1 MRDSPTYV
9 YDAAERLKTIFTDA
23 GMYKYVY
30 NTENGKVA
38 SYSNTLSGTSCFY
51 TYDIMD
57 RVIDIT
63 YAASDGSLIRALQY
77 GYNTES
83 MITNKTI
90 IGGVESGWGL
100 AQSPNYQYDSL
111 GRLVWESLRD
121 NTRFGYK
128 YDLAGNRTNRVFTAA
143 DQSNHHCQDSN
154 GDLRCD
160 TCDAYFSQWESRM
173 GTGNRLTS
181 WLYNGVAQYDSAGN
195 TTNLVNGVG
204 DLQLDLEWD
213 ERYRMTSATSDAETI
228 TYGYNMLGRKIS
240 RTVTENSTGETTD
253 EEYYIYSGEHI
264 VADMDAEGRLLR
276 SYSYGSGI
284 DNILSMTVY
293 TTTQTNTY
301 YYLKDLLNTVIALV
315 DENGKVVESY
325 DYDAWGYVQYVYNA
339 AGGAPLAESFYGNR
353 YRFQG
358 REFDESTGLYYF
370 RARWYHAEIGR
381 WLSKDPIGISG
392 GLNLYV
398 FCGNNPVNFVDPMG
412 LYQTIFGD
420 DDGYSGTKGYW
431 NVGGGGLHGSEGQ
444 GYFSDGKG
452 NQISPETVYAQMKA
466 DGYKDGTP
474 IKLYV
479 CYAALPGGDAKKL
492 AQLAKASVLAN
503 TDLVKILHSSFL
515 GIKFNYWE
523 YGVGEWKNIPSCGG
537 SK

>member
-1 MRDSPTYV
+1 MFTAQTCARPKPV
-9 YDAAERLKTIFTDA
+9 ERP
-23 GMYKYVY
+23 
-30 NTENGKVA
+30 E
-38 SYSNTLSGTSCFY
+38 
-51 TYDIMD
+51 
-57 RVIDIT
+57 
-63 YAASDGSLIRALQY
+63 
-77 GYNTES
+77 
-83 MITNKTI
+83 
-90 IGGVESGWGL
+90 
-100 AQSPNYQYDSL
+100 
-111 GRLVWESLRD
+111 
-121 NTRFGYK
+121 
-128 YDLAGNRTNRVFTAA
+128 NRVGEIF
-143 DQSNHHCQDSN
+143 
-154 GDLRCD
+154 
-160 TCDAYFSQWESRM
+160 
-173 GTGNRLTS
+173 
-181 WLYNGVAQYDSAGN
+181 
-195 TTNLVNGVG
+195 GVG
-204 DLQLDLEWD
+204 
-213 ERYRMTSATSDAETI
+213 ATC
-228 TYGYNMLGRKIS
+228 
-240 RTVTENSTGETTD
+240 TGENPFQSLEPHRETF
-253 EEYYIYSGEHI
+253 
-264 VADMDAEGRLLR
+264 
-276 SYSYGSGI
+276 
-284 DNILSMTVY
+284 TVS
-293 TTTQTNTY
+293 TTT
-301 YYLKDLLNTVIALV
+301 AS
-315 DENGKVVESY
+315 GVVY
-325 DYDAWGYVQYVYNA
+325 
-339 AGGAPLAESFYGNR
+339 
-353 YRFQG
+353 
-358 REFDESTGLYYF
+358 
-370 RARWYHAEIGR
+370 